1 VPSTSSVGP
10 ITPAP
15 VLPVSATL
23 ADQPAP
29 VQFAGEAPGIVSG
42 VLQVNLQIPANAP
55 TGNLAIV
62 VSIGNVKSQAGVTV
76 SVQ

>member
-1 VPSTSSVGP
+1 
-10 ITPAP
+10 
-15 VLPVSATL
+15 
-23 ADQPAP
+23 
-29 VQFAGEAPGIVSG
+29 
-42 VLQVNLQIPANAP
+42 VNLQIPANAP